1 MFGVRKKTWQA
12 KALAKSKI
20 YRQFLAHQLLNQV
33 PEYAD
38 LASKKAR
45 KSWDNFD
52 ADDALRYVG
61 LTTYKPVSSGLGG
74 IGAFLLG
81 AAAGSVVALLLAP
94 RPGTELRT
102 TVKDKAMGYIN
113 KQGVNIGGEKTAS
126 A

>member
-1 MFGVRKKTWQA
+1 MFRKKTWQA
-12 KALAKSKI
+12 KALAKSKL
-20 YRQFLAHQLLNQV
+20 YRHYVAHQLLDQI
-33 PEYAD
+33 PEYAE
-38 LASKKAR
+38 LAGKRAR
-45 KSWDNFD
+45 KSWDKFD
-52 ADDALRYVG
+52 PDDALRYVG
-61 LTTYKPVSSGLGG
+61 LRTYKPVRAGLGG
-74 IGAFLLG
+74 LGAFLLG

>member
-1 MFGVRKKTWQA
+1 MFRAKKATWQA
-12 KALAKSKI
+12 KALAKSKL
-20 YRQFLAHQLLNQV
+20 YRQFLAHQLLDQL

-38 LASKKAR
+38 KAGKVAR

-52 ADDALRYVG
+52 PDDALRYVG
-61 LTTYKPVSSGLGG
+61 LTTYKPARSGMGG
-74 IGAFLLG
+74 LGAFLLG
-81 AAAGSVVALLLAP
+81 AAVGSVAALLMAP
-94 RPGTELRT
+94 SRGTELRT